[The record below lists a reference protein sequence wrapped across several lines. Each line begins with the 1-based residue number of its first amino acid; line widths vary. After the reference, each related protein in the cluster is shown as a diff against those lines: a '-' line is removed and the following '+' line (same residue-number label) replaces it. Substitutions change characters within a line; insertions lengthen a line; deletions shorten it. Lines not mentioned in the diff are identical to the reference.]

1 MAAEVSKVIATA
13 LPAEMLRELDDL
25 ADTLRG
31 TRWDAAAG
39 GLAQNA
45 LLRLAADTG
54 RRALQAGLE
63 APPEGWPEAGGEA
76 VRVRLRVDLLAELD
90 GWAKADG
97 LSRYAALR
105 TAIAAGVRVLR
116 AEAEACDLAA
126 EGRGIVARL
135 NLADETWR
143 TETDPELVR
152 AELRL
157 VLAALGIPAALLDG
171 APPPT
176 AAEAL
181 ATMGRLTEGTPAA
194 ELPEVERRTE
204 LADLPQ
210 GQVER
215 RDGERLRA
223 WRESFGLS
231 QGEFAKRI
239 GVGQATVSRW
249 EGAKDALGNPRPWPR
264 KVRARIEAM
273 MLNPPVELLES

>member
-13 LPAEMLRELDDL
+13 LPAELLRELDDL

-76 VRVRLRVDLLAELD
+76 VRVRLRVDLLAEMD

-116 AEAEACDLAA
+116 AEAEACDVAT

-143 TETDPELVR
+143 AGAGPELVR

-157 VLAALGIPAALLDG
+157 VLAALGIPAALLDAG
-171 APPPT
+171 PT
-176 AAEAL
+176 PTPAEAL
-181 ATMGRLTEGTPAA
+181 ATMARLTEGTPAA
-194 ELPEVERRTE
+194 ELPEVERRAE

-215 RDGERLRA
+215 RDGERFRV
-223 WRESFGLS
+223 WREGLGWS
-231 QGEFAKRI
+231 QRELASRI
-239 GVGQATVSRW
+239 DVGQATVSRW
-249 EGAKDALGNPRPWPR
+249 ERTADAEGNPCVWSPAL
-264 KVRARIEAM
+264 RARLEAM